1 MKNNDIDFSA
11 LDSKEKIL
19 ESIFN
24 LKNELQS
31 LKLKNSLNGNDGG
44 MKIRKIRRNIARL
57 FTKLN
62 CLK

>member
-31 LKLKNSLNGNDGG
+31 LKLKNSLNGSDGG

-57 FTKLN
+57 FTRLN

>member
-44 MKIRKIRRNIARL
+44 MKIHKIRRNIARL
-57 FTKLN
+57 FTRLN